1 MNLDRRIKADI
12 SIYSAF
18 FGGLLALIY
27 TLSYM
32 EQLAY
37 GLGFASGSA
46 TILKYYN
53 ISSPLPSAI
62 TALISGSGAALIALH
77 ITYVMLPVSVLS
89 VVLAALWVFHR
100 AYGRTGG
107 AAIVFMAIVL
117 LMLTALL
124 DSDFSFGSGIGAYV
138 PYFGYLL
145 MLIGGA
151 WAIIIHRTVQAGAHG
166 SIEINPDT
174 PYTNIIMLSRKMMNK
189 LHGEIRILDMHFDD
203 KAFENLAYMTRRNIG
218 NYTSIRILT
227 RRDRVGKDFE
237 KAYVEF
243 KKELENRAI
252 ALEIR
257 VMGGDDA
264 VEQHERM
271 IMDSEKAYKIPPFN
285 IINRKSEHIVQLEY
299 SGSRK
304 RFDEIWNRSTKIENF
319 GR

>member
-1 MNLDRRIKADI
+1 MERRIKVGI
-12 SIYSAF
+12 SVYSAF
-18 FGGLLALIY
+18 FGGLLALAF
-27 TLSYM
+27 TLFYM

-62 TALISGSGAALIALH
+62 TALISGSGATVIALH
-77 ITYVMLPVSVLS
+77 ITYVMLPVSILS

-100 AYGRTGG
+100 AYNRTGG
-107 AAIVFMAIVL
+107 AAIVFMAMVL

-124 DSDFSFGSGIGAYV
+124 NLDFSFGSGAWVYA
-138 PYFGYLL
+138 PYLGYLL
-145 MLIGGA
+145 MLTGGVFTLA
-151 WAIIIHRTVQAGAHG
+151 IHRATPGLARG

-174 PYTNIIMLSRKMMNK
+174 PYTNIITLSRKMMNK
-189 LHGEIRILDMHFDD
+189 LHGEIRILDMHFDE

-218 NYTSIRILT
+218 NYTSIKILT
-227 RRDRVGKDFE
+227 KGDRIGKDFE
-237 KAYVEF
+237 KAYAEF

-252 ALEIR
+252 GLEIR
-257 VMGGDDA
+257 VMGDEDA
-264 VEQHERM
+264 AAQHERM
-271 IMDSEKAYKIPPFN
+271 VMDSEKAYKIPPFN

-319 GR
+319 SR